1 MSEVIDISPGNLD
14 SNLYFIQP
22 SISYDVLCIE
32 VKYTALK
39 YSFPDLEPVCFSM
52 SSSNCCFLTCIQI
65 SQEAGQVLWYCHLLK
80 NFSQFVVIHT
90 IKGFGVI
97 NKAEVDVFLELSHF
111 FDDPIHVGNL
121 ISGPSAFSKS
131 SMNIWNFTVHVLL
144 KPGLKNFEHYF
155 ASV

>member
-52 SSSNCCFLTCIQI
+52 SSSNCYFLSCIQI
-65 SQEAGQVLWYCHLLK
+65 SQEASTVVWHSHLLK
-80 NFSQFVVIHT
+80 NFPQFVVMHIV
-90 IKGFGVI
+90 KGFGIV
-97 NKAEVDVFLELSHF
+97 NEAEVDVF
-111 FDDPIHVGNL
+111 
-121 ISGPSAFSKS
+121 
-131 SMNIWNFTVHVLL
+131 
-144 KPGLKNFEHYF
+144 
-155 ASV
+155 